1 MKIRLIFLLFV
12 AFFCQGACII
22 VAGYTTNWL
31 VAVVCLT
38 LAVGGGG
45 FAFSGFFVNHLDI
58 APPFAG
64 ILMGISNAVAT
75 LPGIISPL
83 LTGVIVQHQVCDRS
97 LFAALETRK
106 KLDPVNFR
114 KDFWEVSGTN
124 RSAIGQFFP
133 VARNSPRSLRNS
145 SLGPVPLSV
154 LKWRIAHWLSKLCN

>member
-1 MKIRLIFLLFV
+1 MKIRLIILLFV

-31 VAVVCLT
+31 VAVACLT
-38 LAVGGGG
+38 FAVGGGG

-83 LTGVIVQHQVCDRS
+83 LTGVIVQHQVCD
-97 LFAALETRK
+97 
-106 KLDPVNFR
+106 FR
-114 KDFWEVSGTN
+114 KDFWEVTGTR

-133 VARNSPRSLRNS
+133 CLQKQSQKS
-145 SLGPVPLSV
+145 SQ
-154 LKWRIAHWLSKLCN
+154 